1 MYGDEA
7 IEGAGNDVS
16 SGQTIDGIGIALI
29 GGALALIEWTGGN
42 EEGRDN
48 LFIGRLQCGH

>member
-16 SGQTIDGIGIALI
+16 SGSTIDGVGIALI
-29 GGALALIEWTGGN
+29 GGALALIGWTGGN
-42 EEGRDN
+42 E
-48 LFIGRLQCGH
+48 